1 MYSDTWHHIADMP
14 AIRLRSRNSID
25 NTEARKGSTRGD
37 GEGRSGSGAEG
48 RRLDPER
55 KGTGKRRLVW
65 QQVANRARWRRTKKR
80 EGGERGRWCGV
91 AAVPFRCAAGSSV
104 VGVSDPF
111 INISK
116 RLNFAALRA
125 NKISSR
131 WKMWTGEGGGGQER
145 RYGPKPRPTN
155 RLIAV
160 SGHCNLSFSS
170 LENEKGLQ
178 FPTVSFPLNERGW
191 GRRIL
196 PFLVTIPNSVRTSV
210 IY

>member
-131 WKMWTGEGGGGQER
+131 WKMWTGRAKGGGTGEKIRPEATTHESLDRRLGSLQPLLLLARER
-145 RYGPKPRPTN
+145 EG
-155 RLIAV
+155 ASV
-160 SGHCNLSFSS
+160 SHCVVS
-170 LENEKGLQ
+170 LERERLRTENSP
-178 FPTVSFPLNERGW
+178 FPRD
-191 GRRIL
+191 
-196 PFLVTIPNSVRTSV
+196 NSKLCTN
-210 IY
+210 

>member
-1 MYSDTWHHIADMP
+1 M
-14 AIRLRSRNSID
+14 
-25 NTEARKGSTRGD
+25 EKD
-37 GEGRSGSGAEG
+37 GAGAERRREG

-131 WKMWTGEGGGGQER
+131 WKMWTAKGGNR
-145 RYGPKPRPTN
+145 REDTARSHDPR
-155 RLIAV
+155 IAWSPSRV
-160 SGHCNLSFSS
+160 TATSPSPS

>member
-37 GEGRSGSGAEG
+37 GEGRSGSGAEEG
-48 RRLDPER
+48 GEEI
-55 KGTGKRRLVW
+55 GS
-65 QQVANRARWRRTKKR
+65 RTKRHGQASSSLTTSRKSR
-80 EGGERGRWCGV
+80 AMAEDEGGGGEGGERGRWCGV

-131 WKMWTGEGGGGQER
+131 WKMWTAKGGNR
-145 RYGPKPRPTN
+145 REDTARSHDPR
-155 RLIAV
+155 IAWSPSRV
-160 SGHCNLSFSS
+160 TATSPSPS

-196 PFLVTIPNSVRTSV
+196 PFLVTIPNSVRN
-210 IY
+210 